1 MKPLMAFKV
10 LYHFDQF
17 GRHAPRIGVV
27 WTKLVSGHRS
37 QPILASVEMWFA
49 NWVKKVLN
57 LSKIAARADRLN
69 HTMGTGIPCQILS
82 VFGHV
87 CSLPIAL
94 PRAGHRL
101 ERPSSG

>member
-1 MKPLMAFKV
+1 MSRPQSICSL

-37 QPILASVEMWFA
+37 QPILAGVEMWFA

-57 LSKIAARADRLN
+57 LSKSPPEHIA
-69 HTMGTGIPCQILS
+69 
-82 VFGHV
+82 
-87 CSLPIAL
+87 
-94 PRAGHRL
+94 
-101 ERPSSG
+101 